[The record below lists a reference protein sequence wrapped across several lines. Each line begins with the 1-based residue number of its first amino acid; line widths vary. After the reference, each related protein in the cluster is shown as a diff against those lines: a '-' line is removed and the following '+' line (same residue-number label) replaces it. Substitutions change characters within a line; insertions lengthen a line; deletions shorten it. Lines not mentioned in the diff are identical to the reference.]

1 MKYADY
7 SLSDLLTDED
17 FQQWIKNP
25 NAASDAFWKDWL
37 ARYPEKEAY
46 VQQARTLL
54 RAIDFA
60 KTPPAE
66 IDQAGMLKNV
76 FARIKEEEGRSLPLH
91 SGNRSWWRRWMR
103 VAAVLVGLLT
113 TGVVYYVAFRPGRMI
128 TYTTDYGESQ
138 TITLSDGSLVT
149 LNAHSTLRSA
159 SQWMPNQPREVWL
172 VGEAFFDVRK
182 KAGISGARVLP
193 SHRFVV
199 HTNDLRIEVLGT
211 KFNVNNR
218 RATTRVVLNS
228 GKISLHRSAASASPD
243 LMMEPAELV
252 EYLPANGQLVK
263 RKVNPAVYSSWVDKK
278 LVFYETPLGEI
289 AQLLEDNYGLKLEF
303 GNEQLARRKF
313 TGSVSTDDPELLL
326 TAIATSFQLEVN
338 RRDDIIEITNP

>member
-7 SLSDLLTDED
+7 SLSDLVTDEA
-17 FQQWIKNP
+17 FQQWVKHP
-25 NAASDAFWKDWL
+25 DAASDAFWADWM

-54 RAIDFA
+54 CTIDFA

-66 IDQAGMLKNV
+66 IDQAGMRNNI
-76 FARIKEEEGRSLPLH
+76 FARIEEEAVPLPLH
-91 SGNRSWWRRWMR
+91 PGGRSRWRRWMR
-103 VAAVLVGLLT
+103 VAAVLAVLLT
-113 TGVVYYVAFRPGRMI
+113 TGVVYYAAFRPGRMI
-128 TYTTDYGESQ
+128 THTTDYGESQ
-138 TITLSDGSLVT
+138 TITLPDGSLVT
-149 LNAHSTLRSA
+149 LNAHSTLQSA
-159 SQWMPNQPREVWL
+159 ARWKPDQPREVWL
-172 VGEAFFDVRK
+172 DGEAFFDVRK
-182 KAGISGARVLP
+182 KAATASAPVLP

-228 GKISLHRSAASASPD
+228 GKISLHRSLASASPD

-252 EYLPANGQLVK
+252 EYSPVSRQLVK
-263 RKVNPAVYSSWVDKK
+263 RKVNPEVYSSWVDKK
-278 LVFYETPLGEI
+278 LVFHETPLGEI
-289 AQLLEDNYGLKLEF
+289 AQLLEDNYGLKLAL
-303 GNEQLARRKF
+303 GTGQLARRKF

-326 TAIATSFQLEVN
+326 TAIATSFQLKVN
-338 RRDDIIEITNP
+338 RRDHIIQLTNP